1 MNSHWFS
8 DVKHQ
13 VSHRS
18 FLRLNTQGRAVCVE
32 RLIMT
37 KTRWKSRLIDE
48 IMIAGYDLKFDRT
61 KDGIEITLYDSGS
74 LLLAAKGRTWKEARE
89 SLFAGCAESET
100 IMSKIWFYVDHPS
113 CKVTLDWV
121 I

>member
-1 MNSHWFS
+1 
-8 DVKHQ
+8 
-13 VSHRS
+13 
-18 FLRLNTQGRAVCVE
+18 
-32 RLIMT
+32 MT

-113 CKVTLDWV
+113 YKVTLDWV